1 MAAVR
6 RRTRR
11 RPGDLIGHSDIRPPT
26 DVMAITSLPR
36 KTGTKKPRMRRGF
49 QASFDGFVKM

>member
-11 RPGDLIGHSDIRPPT
+11 RPGDLIGYSDIRPHT
-26 DVMAITSLPR
+26 DVMAITSVPR
-36 KTGTKKPRMRRGF
+36 ETGTKKPRMKRGLNG
-49 QASFDGFVKM
+49 AI